1 MYGTHISLWI
11 ELEKVSQIS
20 KLGGLSLVTQGAV
33 TNLLNELGWVPL
45 QRHRLNTR
53 LVVMWKVI
61 NNQHISLPMPTNV
74 IHKQRVTRQF
84 HPNKFIQLSVSSN
97 VYKFSF
103 VSKALKAWNNRS
115 NDVIEITTLSYFRCA
130 VSEIVFDLR

>member
-1 MYGTHISLWI
+1 MYGTHISLRI

-45 QRHRLNTR
+45 KRHRLNTR

-74 IHKQRVTRQF
+74 IHKQQVTRQF
-84 HPNKFIQLSVSSN
+84 HPNKFIQLSVSRN

-103 VSKALKAWNNRS
+103 VSKTLKEWNNLS
-115 NDVIEITTLSYFRCA
+115 NDVIEITTLNTFRCA
-130 VSEIVFDLR
+130 VSEIAFDLR

>member
-1 MYGTHISLWI
+1 M
-11 ELEKVSQIS
+11 
-20 KLGGLSLVTQGAV
+20 
-33 TNLLNELGWVPL
+33 PL

-61 NNQHISLPMPTNV
+61 NNQHIRLPMPTNV

-84 HPNKFIQLSVSSN
+84 YPNKNIQSSVSSN

-103 VSKALKAWNNRS
+103 VSKTLKEWNNRS
-115 NDVIEITTLSYFRCA
+115 NDVIEITTLNTFRCA